1 MFKNQNGNGDIM
13 SRVCLFLAD
22 GCEEIEALTVA
33 DLLRRAGIEIDLV
46 SITDS
51 TKVEGAHNIIIESD
65 RLFKDIDL
73 EVYDMLVL
81 PGGMPGTL
89 NLGKHKGVTENV
101 VKFNNA
107 HKLIAA
113 ICAAPSILGDLG
125 ILDGKRAICYP
136 GYEDR
141 LKGADICLEPVVSD
155 QNIITSRGMG
165 TAIPFG
171 LAIIEKLSDK
181 DTADKIKNSICC

>member
-1 MFKNQNGNGDIM
+1 M

-22 GCEEIEALTVA
+22 GCEEIEALTVV
-33 DLLRRAGIEIDLV
+33 DLLRRAGIKIDII

-51 TKVEGAHNIIIESD
+51 NKVEGAHNIIIESD
-65 RLFKDIDL
+65 RLFKDT
-73 EVYDMLVL
+73 EFEAYDMLVL

-89 NLGKHKGVTENV
+89 NLGKHKGVLESV
-101 VKFNNA
+101 MKF
-107 HKLIAA
+107 HKAEKWIVA

-125 ILDGKRAICYP
+125 ILEGKRAICYP

-141 LKGADICLEPVVSD
+141 LKGADICLEPVVID

-165 TAIPFG
+165 TAIQFG
-171 LAIIEKLSDK
+171 LSIIENLSDK
-181 DTADKIKNSICC
+181 ETADKIKKSICC